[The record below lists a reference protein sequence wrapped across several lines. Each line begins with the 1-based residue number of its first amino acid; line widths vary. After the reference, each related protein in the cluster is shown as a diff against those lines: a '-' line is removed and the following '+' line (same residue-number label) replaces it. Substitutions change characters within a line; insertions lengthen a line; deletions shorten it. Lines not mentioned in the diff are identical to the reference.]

1 MKHVLTLIPALALC
15 LGLSVPALAAEFNDV
30 PADHAFY
37 DAIMDCAEKGVIDSY
52 ADGTFKPANTVT
64 RSNFCVMLSRAFYAG
79 DVSKYSTPANLK
91 YGAFMPNYI
100 ALRDNGVLEN
110 TAFSATDS
118 LLSASAMG
126 QGISRYDMAQLLS
139 NILRQKG
146 ADGSA
151 AQADADRIK
160 IADYDSIPQQYQ
172 EAVKT
177 VFTLGVVT
185 GYADGSFGGETL
197 MNRGQAAAVIYR
209 MMQCVSAASA
219 QPEPSSPEASAIR
232 TLADGSAITE
242 ENVMRLL
249 EAAHNAKK
257 DELWGSPDG
266 TGNAYPAGNES
277 KAGQLVRATY
287 RTTAGS
293 QLSLTN
299 GCGGYACYLS
309 DAAFGADA
317 PVRRTTFEKLRAGD
331 MAIWLFNGRIT
342 HIYVYSGK
350 AEIKNLGNL
359 GDKAYYSVYE
369 AGAGSTPEY
378 TENVFWA
385 GDERVVNCGSNTG
398 SSFVFYTRYLT

>member
-37 DAIMDCAEKGVIDSY
+37 DAIMDCAERGVIGSY

-64 RSNFCVMLSRAFYAG
+64 RSNFCVMLSRAFYPS
-79 DVSKYSTPANLK
+79 DVSKYSTQANLK

-100 ALRDNGVLEN
+100 ALRENGVLEN

-139 NILRQKG
+139 NILRQKAG
-146 ADGSA
+146 DAAARADA
-151 AQADADRIK
+151 AQVEL
-160 IADYDSIPQQYQ
+160 ADYASIPQQYQ

-209 MMQCVSAASA
+209 MLRCVSAASA
-219 QPEPSSPEASAIR
+219 QPEPSSPETPAIR
-232 TLADGSAITE
+232 TLADGSAVTE

-257 DELWGSPDG
+257 DGPWGDPDG
-266 TGNAYPAGNES
+266 MEDVYPAGKES
-277 KAGQLVRATY
+277 KAGQLIRATY

-299 GCGGYACYLS
+299 GFGGYACYLS

-331 MAIWLFNGRIT
+331 IAVWLFNGRIT

-385 GDERVVNCGSNTG
+385 GDERVVNYASNTG